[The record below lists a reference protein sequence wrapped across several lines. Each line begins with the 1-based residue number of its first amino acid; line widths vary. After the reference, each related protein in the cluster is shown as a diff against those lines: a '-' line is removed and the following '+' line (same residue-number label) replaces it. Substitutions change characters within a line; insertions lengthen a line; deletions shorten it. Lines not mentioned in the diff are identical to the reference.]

1 MAAGQVLLDGVQVIA
16 VQAGP
21 RFEIFRILWER
32 YLEDLQSGLEP
43 EQFRTLPLTDLASA
57 LESRLGRPYPD
68 ETTVRR
74 YVNRLQ
80 SDLEAAVKRK
90 LGLPVGRE
98 DIIQTLAWQGQTGDD
113 YGYRLNPYRV
123 LLGPHLPAATRSAS

>member
-1 MAAGQVLLDGVQVIA
+1 
-16 VQAGP
+16 
-21 RFEIFRILWER
+21 
-32 YLEDLQSGLEP
+32 
-43 EQFRTLPLTDLASA
+43 
-57 LESRLGRPYPD
+57 
-68 ETTVRR
+68 
-74 YVNRLQ
+74 
-80 SDLEAAVKRK
+80 LEAAVKRK